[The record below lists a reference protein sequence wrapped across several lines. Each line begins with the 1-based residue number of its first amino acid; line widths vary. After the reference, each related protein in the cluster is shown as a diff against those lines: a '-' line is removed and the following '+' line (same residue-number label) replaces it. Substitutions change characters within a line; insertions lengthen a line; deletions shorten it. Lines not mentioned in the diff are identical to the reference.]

1 MPKESITAKEQLRVL
16 EKIVKKIVRKS
27 LKDNTLDYTVQISLS
42 NIEPDQIKYSV
53 QISSPARGVQ
63 PITFNFDTFDAL
75 KTALEGSVEEI
86 DRKAVELVFH
96 ENMINQLKNRVEAHE
111 ARIKQIEDGDFEV
124 DIEMEE
130 V

>member
-1 MPKESITAKEQLRVL
+1 MPKESTTAKEQLRVL

-27 LKDNTLDYTVQISLS
+27 LKDNTLDYAVQISIS
-42 NIEPDQIKYSV
+42 NLEPDQVKYSA

-63 PITFNFDTFDAL
+63 PITFNFNTFDAL
-75 KTALEGSVEEI
+75 KTALEGSVDEI

-96 ENMINQLKNRVEAHE
+96 ENMINQLKNRIEAHE
-111 ARIKQIEDGDFEV
+111 ERVKQIEDGDFEY

>member
-1 MPKESITAKEQLRVL
+1 ML

-27 LKDNTLDYTVQISLS
+27 LKDNTLDYTVQISIS
-42 NIEPDQIKYSV
+42 NIEPDQVKYST

-63 PITFNFDTFDAL
+63 PITFSFNSFDAL
-75 KTALEGSVEEI
+75 KTALEGSVDEI

-96 ENMINQLKNRVEAHE
+96 ENMINQLKNRIEAHE
-111 ARIKQIEDGDFEV
+111 ERVKQIEDGDFEY